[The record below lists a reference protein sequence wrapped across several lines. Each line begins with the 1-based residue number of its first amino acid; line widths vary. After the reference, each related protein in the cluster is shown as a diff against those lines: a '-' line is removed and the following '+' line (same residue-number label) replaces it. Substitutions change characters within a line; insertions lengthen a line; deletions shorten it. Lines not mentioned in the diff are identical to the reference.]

1 MSEGR
6 ARLDGRGPHGDR
18 RSQVSPSAR
27 APVSEALKLSLFD
40 RDPGRESI
48 REREREEIEK
58 SRSLF
63 RLERVSEAELAP
75 SLSLTHEQDNFS
87 LDLDLPSLKMNSR

>member
-1 MSEGR
+1 MAVVHTE
-6 ARLDGRGPHGDR
+6 RGGVRFHLQPG
-18 RSQVSPSAR
+18 PLE
-27 APVSEALKLSLFD
+27 SEALKLSLFD

-87 LDLDLPSLKMNSR
+87 LDLDLPSLKMNLR